1 MKAII
6 KNGVANKDIQSCLI
20 SECGVEITF
29 HNNDLADKFALSLNL
44 SGIPCV
50 NNRNKI
56 TISYIDQLSVSSA
69 SYIAEHKRRV
79 LCIRLLERQLATLN
93 LCSQTLCVSI
103 MYTMYHSAHMTST
116 SIIRSSWRE
125 YNHQEYKQALTFGKT
140 NKSAK
145 IPYTLIVHLRVLAK
159 CGSRFCFM
167 YHGL

>member
-50 NNRNKI
+50 NNGNKI

-69 SYIAEHKRRV
+69 SYIAEHK
-79 LCIRLLERQLATLN
+79 
-93 LCSQTLCVSI
+93 
-103 MYTMYHSAHMTST
+103 
-116 SIIRSSWRE
+116 
-125 YNHQEYKQALTFGKT
+125 KT

-145 IPYTLIVHLRVLAK
+145 IPYKIDCTIEVLAK
-159 CGSRFCFM
+159 SGKQQICFV